1 MAAPPPDPT
10 KGDRREPSR
19 ETIERERI
27 EKMTLSIR
35 DESVG
40 KEPSG
45 ASAKG
50 KLREYRTR
58 AVLSYHRFLGRWTAP

>member
-1 MAAPPPDPT
+1 MAAPPPHPP
-10 KGDRREPSR
+10 KGDRPEPSK

-35 DESVG
+35 SKIAGGEPAG
-40 KEPSG
+40 APAKE
-45 ASAKG
+45 
-50 KLREYRTR
+50 KLREYRAR

>member
-10 KGDRREPSR
+10 QGDRREPSR
-19 ETIERERI
+19 EAIERERI
-27 EKMTLSIR
+27 EEMTLSIR
-35 DESVG
+35 EESSR
-40 KEPSG
+40 KNPS
-45 ASAKG
+45 APSAKG